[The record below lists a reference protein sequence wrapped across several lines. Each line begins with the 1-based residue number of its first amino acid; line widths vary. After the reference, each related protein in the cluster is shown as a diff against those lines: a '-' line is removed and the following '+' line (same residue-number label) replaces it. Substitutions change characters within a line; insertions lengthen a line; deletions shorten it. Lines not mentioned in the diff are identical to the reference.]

1 MHLLG
6 IFCALGAGLFFG
18 IIGPITKI
26 AYNLG
31 VDFSLAIFLRYLVA
45 TFLILPII
53 PFQKNLLKIYKK
65 NIFYFL
71 SITLGSIFLT
81 IGLLVSVKFIN
92 VSLAILI
99 FSTYPILV
107 MLISIIIDREKISNY
122 IKALFIS
129 AFLGLFLVLGPS
141 FEDLN
146 LIGVSLALLASIGG
160 TIMIVINQK
169 MVKKSITA
177 IQINIFINIFNSV
190 FFLFFLLLFFNIN
203 FAISNLSFAI
213 ILIPSLSY
221 AIALFLQLLAIP
233 RIGQSNTAL
242 FLYSE
247 PTVAIIFAVFLL
259 KEYLSFYQIIGSI
272 IVLTSLILA
281 TYLTKKTKSDFS

>member
-1 MHLLG
+1 M
-6 IFCALGAGLFFG
+6 
-18 IIGPITKI
+18 
-26 AYNLG
+26 
-31 VDFSLAIFLRYLVA
+31 DFSLAIFLRYLVA

-203 FAISNLSFAI
+203 FAISNLSFVI

>member
-203 FAISNLSFAI
+203 FAISNLSFVI